1 MICPVLMFTWE
12 VNMRRT
18 ELLQEV
24 RKMRFE
30 EVYGGWQQGRLTQE
44 EAARVLGVSDRTFRR
59 YVERYDDGG
68 MEALLDKRIIQI
80 SHRRAPVDEVL
91 ALAERYR
98 KRYYGWNV
106 RHFHSHYRRGAGTR
120 SYTWVK
126 KSLQEGGGGEK

>member
-1 MICPVLMFTWE
+1 MICPVRMFTWE
-12 VNMRRT
+12 VNIGGT

-44 EAARVLGVSDRTFRR
+44 EAAQVLGVSDRTFRR

-68 MEALLDKRIIQI
+68 MEALLDKRLTQA

-98 KRYYGWNV
+98 KRYKGWNV
-106 RHFHSHYRRGAGTR
+106 CHFHSHYRRAGGTR
-120 SYTWVK
+120 SYTWAK
-126 KSLQEGGGGEK
+126 KSR

>member
-59 YVERYDDGG
+59 HVERYDDGG
-68 MEALLDKRIIQI
+68 AEAPLDKRLTQA

-91 ALAERYR
+91 PLGERYR
-98 KRYYGWNV
+98 KRYKGGNV
-106 RHFHSHYRRGAGTR
+106 RHFHSHYRRAGGPPG
-120 SYTWVK
+120 YTWGK
-126 KSLQEGGGGEK
+126 KGPP